1 VNAACGRGGLCSDW
15 QGRLQLTDGHR
26 SIGERDVG
34 RCSDR
39 APNAIR
45 HVFADCESEQVGAT
59 QIVSRRRQWDR
70 TVAGKAGER
79 PTFVLFVHDNLA
91 SKDRI
96 EMSVRLLSREIR
108 VLGID

>member
-1 VNAACGRGGLCSDW
+1 
-15 QGRLQLTDGHR
+15 
-26 SIGERDVG
+26 
-34 RCSDR
+34 
-39 APNAIR
+39 
-45 HVFADCESEQVGAT
+45 
-59 QIVSRRRQWDR
+59 
-70 TVAGKAGER
+70 VAGKAGER